1 MPIAYSYIR
10 FSSEKQA
17 KGDSIRRQ
25 KDLASEYIE
34 RNPQLGLELDTSLH
48 LTDEGLSAYK
58 GVAQTKGSLGVFN
71 RLVEDGKIERGSYL
85 LVESLD
91 RLSRQTPR
99 KALAQLGALIDEG
112 IVVVT
117 LNDNKVYTSVSM
129 DEDSGMSLM
138 FAIMLMSRAHEESA
152 TKADRVSRAWRQK
165 MLRVADGV
173 QLTKRVPFWI
183 VKEDRTKSIADKVAI
198 VKRIFKLSAD
208 GLGGQR
214 IATLLN
220 NESVEPPTNKATKW
234 GISSVKKVLNSEAV
248 LGVLNTADGVRHENY
263 YPRVISEKLWIK
275 TRFQGVTSKS
285 TRDSNSVHPLSG
297 LCVCAVC
304 GATATRSGKS
314 GRVRQDGT
322 KNIWR
327 TLVCANSMGARS
339 ACSYQ
344 SIGYD
349 KIVQAVLVTLGGY
362 QYAPPKDDVGG
373 ELWQV
378 GEAISFLS
386 DDIIELQDSI
396 KVNKNSPTL
405 RQELTAKMLEY
416 DKYKTEEARLKML
429 SRPFLAREVE
439 GGLRALLIDGLVD
452 NKSFKQ
458 VVRKIAINFNERSLV
473 ITGHDGTMLEEMI
486 DLNNVSALKAP

>member
-25 KDLASEYIE
+25 KDLATEYIE
-34 RNPQLGLELDTSLH
+34 RNPELGLELDTNLQ

-71 RLVEDGKIERGSYL
+71 RLVEDGKIGRGSYL

-99 KALAQLGALIDEG
+99 KALAQLSALIDEG

-214 IATLLN
+214 ITTLLN
-220 NESVEPPTNKATKW
+220 DEGIEPPTSKATKW

-248 LGVLNTADGVRHENY
+248 LGVLNTADGMRHEGY

-275 TRFQGVTSKS
+275 TRFQGVASKS
-285 TRDSNSVHPLSG
+285 TRDSHSVHPLSG

-339 ACSYQ
+339 PCSYQ
-344 SIGYD
+344 SISYD
-349 KIVQAVLVTLGGY
+349 KIVNAVLDALRGY
-362 QYAPPKDDVGG
+362 QYVPPNDDVGG
-373 ELWQV
+373 ELWQL
-378 GEAISFLS
+378 GEAISALS
-386 DDIIELQDSI
+386 DDIIDLQDSI
-396 KVNKNSPTL
+396 KLNKKSPTL
-405 RQELTAKMLEY
+405 RQELTTKMLEY
-416 DKYKTEEARLKML
+416 DEMKAEHDRLKML
-429 SRPFLAREVE
+429 SRPLPAKEVE
-439 GGLRALLIDGLVD
+439 GGLRALLNDGLVD
-452 NKSFKQ
+452 NKHFKQ
-458 VVRKIAINFNERSLV
+458 VIRKIEINFNERRLV
-473 ITGHDGTMLEEMI
+473 VTGHDGTTLDARI
-486 DLNNVSALKAP
+486 DFEIPASPL